1 MPPPCAE
8 IGHISKLQCYCAVPR
23 DFIHFG
29 MYYYSIHFTFSL
41 SFFQAGQTVPDA
53 HFSGLIF
60 LTPSP
65 TGMTCPASSLP
76 PAPRPRSIA
85 RQALISFRKTLKLAI
100 QLTIGRKGKGEE
112 ERDLRNART
121 GRGREGQ
128 QQRQRQHLS
137 RDEVNLLIYQPSKQ
151 ASGHRANQPRC
162 PSVRCVQGAF
172 PDRKP
177 IHPPSRLTTW
187 LCLMVFRPNRTEGQ
201 RAEEKNKRMRR
212 RRGQQ
217 HEITSH

>member
-1 MPPPCAE
+1 M
-8 IGHISKLQCYCAVPR
+8 
-23 DFIHFG
+23 
-29 MYYYSIHFTFSL
+29 
-41 SFFQAGQTVPDA
+41 PDA

-65 TGMTCPASSLP
+65 TGMTCPAPSPTPIDRP
-76 PAPRPRSIA
+76 PSTYFI
-85 RQALISFRKTLKLAI
+85 QENIEISNSVDHREEG
-100 QLTIGRKGKGEE
+100 QRGRE
-112 ERDLRNART
+112 ERLEKCSD
-121 GRGREGQ
+121 GQREGQ

-162 PSVRCVQGAF
+162 PSARPSVRCVQGAF

-187 LCLMVFRPNRTEGQ
+187 LCLMVFRPNRTGQ